1 MKVIKIGGGCLKGKK
16 TIESILDLLA
26 ERVKG
31 DIIVVSALNGITDM
45 LIDGITDAMADEESI
60 PPLMTRL
67 RTKHIATARHIITD
81 PDLQKAF
88 AKTFSKS
95 LQRLERYYYGLS
107 YTGESTLK
115 MRDLISSY
123 GERFSAELLTFAMNA
138 RGVRSVCRTPQ
149 SIGLIT
155 DGKYGD
161 ATADLELTRTN
172 FREHLGPLLAE
183 GTLVFIPG
191 FYGVSPDGNVTTFG
205 RGGTDYSAAVA
216 TVAMEAEVLEFWKD
230 VAGFMS
236 ADPRMVPDAELIPV
250 LSYAEAAELC
260 YFGAK
265 ILHPRAVEPV
275 RRYGLDIAIKSTL
288 DPDAEGSLITRCSP
302 EAEHVVKSV
311 TQNTQIGIIKVYAS
325 GVGARPGMLAAVTDC
340 VTEAGINIKSV
351 VTSQTCISL
360 LLDKKDM
367 DKGFA
372 LLKQLTPN
380 PFRKVEREDAVA
392 LICMVGEGLHT
403 RKGIAARCFAAMDE
417 ADINVEM
424 ISFGPSAVALYFIVQ
439 EEDLK
444 ASVRALHATFFH
456 GEASGDLS

>member
-26 ERVKG
+26 PRVNG

-45 LIDGITDAMADEESI
+45 LIDGMADALVDEETI
-60 PPLMTRL
+60 APLMSRL
-67 RTKHIATARHIITD
+67 RNRHISTARYLISD
-81 PDLQKAF
+81 SDLQRA
-88 AKTFSKS
+88 FSKS
-95 LQRLERYYYGLS
+95 FGRELQRLERYYYGLS
-107 YTGESTLK
+107 YTGESTPK

-123 GERFSAELLTFAMNA
+123 GERFSAELLTAAMRD
-138 RGVRSVCRTPQ
+138 RGVKTECRMPQ
-149 SIGLIT
+149 NIGMLT
-155 DGKYGD
+155 DGKYED
-161 ATADLELTRTN
+161 ATADLEVIRTN
-172 FREHLGPLLAE
+172 FRNHLGPLVEE
-183 GTLVFIPG
+183 GTVVFLPG
-191 FYGVSPDGNVTTFG
+191 FYGISQEGNITTYG

-236 ADPRMVPDAELIPV
+236 ADPRMVSNAELIPV

-288 DPDAEGSLITRCSP
+288 DPDARGSLITQNSP
-302 EAEHVVKSV
+302 ETPHVIKSV
-311 TQNTQIGIIKVYAS
+311 TQNTDVGLVKVYAS
-325 GVGARPGMLAAVTDC
+325 GVGARPGMLADVART
-340 VTEAGINIKSV
+340 VTERGINIKSV

-367 DKGFA
+367 DESFA
-372 LLKQLTPN
+372 ALEELTPN
-380 PFRKVEREDAVA
+380 PFRKVEREDGVA
-392 LICMVGEGLHT
+392 LIGMVGEGMSVN
-403 RKGIAARCFAAMDE
+403 KGVAARCFSTMDE
-417 ADINVEM
+417 AGINVEM
-424 ISFGPSAVALYFIVQ
+424 IAFGPSPVALYFLVR

-444 ASVRALHATFFH
+444 ISVKALHESFFN
-456 GEASGDLS
+456 GKA

>member
-26 ERVKG
+26 ERVSG

-45 LIDGITDAMADEESI
+45 LIDGMTDALADEENI
-60 PPLMTRL
+60 PPLMSRL
-67 RTKHIATARHIITD
+67 RTKHMATARHIISD
-81 PDLQKAF
+81 HGLQKAF
-88 AKTFSKS
+88 SKTFGKS

-107 YTGESTLK
+107 YTGESTPK

-123 GERFSAELLTFAMNA
+123 GERFSAELLTCAMNS
-138 RGVRSVCRTPQ
+138 RGVKSVCRMPQ
-149 SIGLIT
+149 DIGMLT
-155 DGKYGD
+155 DGKYED
-161 ATADLELTRTN
+161 ATADLEVTRAN
-172 FREHLGPLLAE
+172 FREHLSPILSE
-183 GTLVFIPG
+183 GTLVFVPG
-191 FYGVSPDGNVTTFG
+191 FYGISKEGNITTYG

-288 DPDAEGSLITRCSP
+288 DPDAEGSLITGESP
-302 EAEHVVKSV
+302 EAKHVVKSV
-311 TQNTQIGIIKVYAS
+311 TQNTGVGLIKVYAS
-325 GVGARPGMLAAVTDC
+325 GVGARPGMLAEVTGSVTDS
-340 VTEAGINIKSV
+340 GINIKSV

-360 LLDKKDM
+360 LLDKSDM
-367 DKGFA
+367 DQGYAILEK
-372 LLKQLTPN
+372 LTPY
-380 PFRKVEREDAVA
+380 PFRKVSREDDVA
-392 LICMVGEGLHT
+392 LICMVGEGLNT
-403 RKGIAARCFAAMDE
+403 RKGVAARCFSAMDD

-424 ISFGPSAVALYFIVQ
+424 IAFGPSPVALYFIVQ

-444 ASVRALHATFFH
+444 SSVRALHKTFFN
-456 GEASGDLS
+456 GDV

>member
-26 ERVKG
+26 GRVGG

-45 LIDGITDAMADEESI
+45 LIDGMADALADEENI
-60 PPLMTRL
+60 PPLMSRL
-67 RTKHIATARHIITD
+67 RTKHMATARHIIAD
-81 PDLQKAF
+81 ADLQKAF
-88 AKTFSKS
+88 SKTFGKA

-107 YTGESTLK
+107 YTGESTPK

-123 GERFSAELLTFAMNA
+123 GERFSAELLTCAMNA
-138 RGVRSVCRTPQ
+138 RGVRAVCRMPQ
-149 SIGLIT
+149 NIGMIT
-155 DGKYGD
+155 DGKYED
-161 ATADLELTRTN
+161 ATADLEVTRAN
-172 FREHLGPLLAE
+172 FREHLSPLLDE
-183 GTLVFIPG
+183 GTLVFMPG
-191 FYGVSPDGNVTTFG
+191 FYGISEEGNITTYG

-236 ADPRMVPDAELIPV
+236 ADPRMVPDAELISV

-288 DPDAEGSLITRCSP
+288 DPDAEGSLITKSSP
-302 EAEHVVKSV
+302 EAPHVVKSV
-311 TQNTQIGIIKVYAS
+311 TQNTDVGIIKVYAS
-325 GVGARPGMLAAVTDC
+325 GMGARPGMLSEVTGCVTDR
-340 VTEAGINIKSV
+340 GINIRSV
-351 VTSQTCISL
+351 VTSQTCISI

-367 DKGFA
+367 DQGYG
-372 LLKQLTPN
+372 LLEKLTPN

-392 LICMVGEGLHT
+392 LISMVGEGLNS
-403 RKGIAARCFAAMDE
+403 RKGVAARCFSAMDE
-417 ADINVEM
+417 AGINVEM
-424 ISFGPSAVALYFIVQ
+424 IAFGPSPVALYFIVR

-444 ASVRALHATFFH
+444 ASVRALHATFFN
-456 GEASGDLS
+456 GGA

>member
-26 ERVKG
+26 GRVNG

-45 LIDGITDAMADEESI
+45 LIDGMADALADEENI
-60 PPLMTRL
+60 PPLMSRL
-67 RTKHIATARHIITD
+67 RTKHIATARHIIAD
-81 PDLQKAF
+81 SDLQKE
-88 AKTFSKS
+88 FSKIFGKG

-107 YTGESTLK
+107 YTGESTPK

-123 GERFSAELLTFAMNA
+123 GERFSAEMLSCAMNA
-138 RGVRSVCRTPQ
+138 RGVKSVCRMPQ
-149 SIGLIT
+149 NIGMIT
-155 DGKYGD
+155 DGKYED
-161 ATADLELTRTN
+161 ATADLEVTRVN
-172 FREHLGPLLAE
+172 FREHLSPLLAE
-183 GTLVFIPG
+183 GTVVFIPG
-191 FYGVSPDGNVTTFG
+191 FYGISEEGNITTYG

-275 RRYGLDIAIKSTL
+275 RRYGLDIAIKSTM
-288 DPDAEGSLITRCSP
+288 DPDAEGSLITGHSP
-302 EAEHVVKSV
+302 EVPHVVKSV
-311 TQNTQIGIIKVYAS
+311 TQNTDVGIIKVYAS
-325 GVGARPGMLAAVTDC
+325 GVGARPGMLSEATGCVTDS
-340 VTEAGINIKSV
+340 GINIKSV

-360 LLDKKDM
+360 LLEKKDM
-367 DKGFA
+367 AQGYG
-372 LLKQLTPN
+372 LLEKLTPY

-392 LICMVGEGLHT
+392 LISMVGEGLNT
-403 RKGIAARCFAAMDE
+403 RKGVAARCFSAMDD
-417 ADINVEM
+417 AGINVEM
-424 ISFGPSAVALYFIVQ
+424 IAFGPSPVALYFIVQ

-444 ASVRALHATFFH
+444 ASVRALHATFFN
-456 GEASGDLS
+456 GE